1 MTDNLLQKLEE
12 KMMTLL
18 AELENLRKETSALRQ
33 ENLAL
38 KTEYNNHLKKL
49 QGLISLLDSLD
60 GTSTMFAA
68 HDRELLLSDAAE
80 AEYAMA

>member
-18 AELENLRKETSALRQ
+18 GELESLRKETSLLRQ
-33 ENLAL
+33 ENLFL
-38 KTEYNNHLKKL
+38 KTEYTNHIKKL
-49 QGLISLLDSLD
+49 QNLISLLDSLD
-60 GTSTMFAA
+60 TTHPSFTAQ
-68 HDRELLLSDAAE
+68 DRELLLSDT